1 MTSPEAG
8 RRPEGIVKSHSF
20 QHLLRACAGL
30 CAKHGGVGVGESQK
44 EGAPDRAGR
53 EEVRELEKGQERFK
67 KQDNQNQGSCWGR
80 AGGKNEISKQRNCY
94 LLLSFS

>member
-67 KQDNQNQGSCWGR
+67 KQDMAWKGPGAMKREGN
-80 AGGKNEISKQRNCY
+80 IY
-94 LLLSFS
+94 LNLVI